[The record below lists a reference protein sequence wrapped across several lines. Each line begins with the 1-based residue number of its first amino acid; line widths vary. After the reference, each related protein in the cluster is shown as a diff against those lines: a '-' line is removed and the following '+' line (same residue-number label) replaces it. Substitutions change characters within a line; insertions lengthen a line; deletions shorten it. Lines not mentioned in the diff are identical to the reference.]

1 MIITQ
6 YNSIKFRWLSF
17 VAICC
22 VVAGH
27 SFLREDRA
35 FGFVI
40 PVFAQWHVPWF
51 FFLSGLLLYYS
62 FERQSC
68 KVVMQKKIKGLL
80 IPYILW
86 SLIGFMISGRCC
98 ETGLNLDGILGI
110 TTAYP
115 HGNPYLWYLHALI
128 SFSLVSV
135 VLWMCSGNVSKG
147 KRLFLFSLL
156 YIVIYGL
163 ALFVHLGTLYGTPAS
178 PFYFLLGFAL
188 AHRILKE
195 NPGNSARSLLCFVII
210 TFGAIALRVLWFVLG
225 LDGMM
230 ECCLRMLCVVLQIGA
245 IWFGYDVI
253 AARWYKIDF
262 PRYLTPIFF
271 VYCFHGLII
280 TIIKKVWLQCCG
292 DSPLS
297 CNVGV
302 PFICVFTLLLS
313 FVGANLL
320 RWSMPRVYNILTGG
334 R

>member
-1 MIITQ
+1 MIISS

-17 VAICC
+17 FAICC

-27 SFLREDRA
+27 SFLRESRA
-35 FGFVI
+35 FQLVI

-51 FFLSGLLLYYS
+51 FFLSGILLYYS

-68 KVVMQKKIKGLL
+68 HIVMRKKLKGLL

-86 SLIGFMISGRCC
+86 AVIGFMLSG
-98 ETGLNLDGILGI
+98 EFYQVGLDWDEMLGI
-110 TTAYP
+110 SNAYP
-115 HGNPYLWYLHALI
+115 CGNLYLWYLHALI
-128 SFSLVSV
+128 SFSSVSII
-135 VLWMCSGNVSKG
+135 LWLCTRSLSGG
-147 KRLFLFSLL
+147 KRLALVSLL
-156 YIVIYGL
+156 YIVIYGVGL
-163 ALFVHLGTLYGTPAS
+163 NMRFSTLYGTPAS
-178 PFYFLLGFAL
+178 PFYFLFGFVL
-188 AHRILKE
+188 SNQILKDR
-195 NPGNSARSLLCFVII
+195 PSNSARSLSCFVII
-210 TFGAIALRVLWFVLG
+210 TLGAIALRGLWFVLG
-225 LDGMM
+225 LDGMT
-230 ECCLRMLCVVLQIGA
+230 ESCFRMLCVVMQIGA

-253 AARWYKIDF
+253 AARWHKIDF
-262 PRYLTPIFF
+262 PQYLTPIFF

-302 PFICVFTLLLS
+302 LFICVLTLLLS